1 MPEEKDKKTLK
12 LKEDKKEVKKDGKK
26 EVKKEGAKKK
36 PKFNLIQ
43 TLREMVAE
51 LKKVTWPSRKELI
64 RHSIVVVVFVVLITA
79 VIAVYDL
86 ALSSLIKLII

>member
-1 MPEEKDKKTLK
+1 
-12 LKEDKKEVKKDGKK
+12 
-26 EVKKEGAKKK
+26 
-36 PKFNLIQ
+36 
-43 TLREMVAE
+43 MVAE

>member
-43 TLREMVAE
+43 KWREMVAE

-64 RHSIVVVVFVVLITA
+64 RPLHRRGGVRGSDHRRHRRVRPGLVEP
-79 VIAVYDL
+79 D
-86 ALSSLIKLII
+86 

>member
-26 EVKKEGAKKK
+26 EVKKEGAKKR

-43 TLREMVAE
+43 KLREMVAE

>member
-43 TLREMVAE
+43 KLREMVAE
-51 LKKVTWPSRKELI
+51 RKKVTWPSRKELI

>member
-26 EVKKEGAKKK
+26 EVKKEGAKKR

-43 TLREMVAE
+43 KWREMVAE

>member
-43 TLREMVAE
+43 KLRERVAE